1 MALTAHVALLRAV
14 NVGGT
19 GKVAM
24 ADLRA
29 MLVELGFEA
38 PQSLLQSGNLV
49 FRCRPTGAALEA
61 LLETE
66 TRKRLGLAADIL
78 VRTAAEWADIVD
90 ANPFAKMAKD
100 DPSHLLVMA
109 LKAKPDAA
117 ALRELQAWIPG
128 RETIE
133 AVGRELY
140 ITYPD
145 GAGPSKLTGAVIE
158 RRLKTR
164 GTARNWNTVTKL
176 AALLAA

>member
-1 MALTAHVALLRAV
+1 MALTPHVALLRAV
-14 NVGGT
+14 NVGGR

-29 MLVELGFEA
+29 MLTDLGFEA

-49 FRCRPTGAALEA
+49 FRSQPTGAALEA
-61 LLETE
+61 RLEKE
-66 TRKRLGLAADIL
+66 AEARLGLTTDFL
-78 VRTAAEWADIVD
+78 VRTAAEWAKIVA
-90 ANPFAKMAKD
+90 ANPYAAMAKD
-100 DPSHLLVMA
+100 DPGHLLVMA
-109 LKAKPDAA
+109 LKSPPDAA
-117 ALRELQAWIPG
+117 GLEALRAWIPG

-133 AVGRELY
+133 ANGRELY

-145 GAGPSKLTGAVIE
+145 GVGTSKLTNTVIE

-176 AALLAA
+176 AALLDA